1 MRCYK
6 VTGGGLTQ
14 FAATQAD
21 ARNAKL
27 EIADTT
33 GVKPKEVVVE
43 QTDVP
48 TDKPRLLAFINSLV
62 AGKVEETEDAEE
74 ESTED
79 TRASRRRRRRGG

>member
-6 VTGGGLTQ
+6 VTVGGLTQ

-21 ARNAKL
+21 VRNAKL
-27 EIADTT
+27 EIADAT
-33 GVKPKEVVVE
+33 GVKPKDIVVE

-48 TDKPRLLAFINSLV
+48 TDKPSLLAFINSLV

-79 TRASRRRRRRGG
+79 TRASRRRLRARV